1 GMEMFEGGVGVPA
14 RFYETPHF
22 YFSNPYAVIGP
33 DDDVPVPPGCERF
46 DYELEVAAVIG
57 TAGRDLDTAGA
68 RAAIFGY
75 TLFNDWSA
83 RDIGRREIKGKL
95 GPAKAKDTAS
105 TLGPWLVTA
114 DELESRRNAEGV
126 LDLKLTVSRNGE
138 QLGADTLASSSW
150 TMEELVVMAATGT
163 WVRPGDVIGSGT
175 CGSGCLAERWAR
187 EGAQAPRPL
196 EPGDEV
202 TLTGTGLG
210 TLRNRVVA
218 GAAPTAVPA
227 GRRRIA

>member
-1 GMEMFEGGVGVPA
+1 MRLVSFSQEGATRVGLLEDDVVFALEGEATMAERLAAGADELRAGAERARSRGAHTPLGVVRLLAPLQPPTIRDFTAFERHVEGMEMFEGGVGVPA

-57 TAGRDLDTAGA
+57 AAGRDLDTAGA

-83 RDIGRREIKGKL
+83 RDIGRREIQSKL

-114 DELESRRNAEGV
+114 DELDSHRDAEGF

-138 QLGADTLASSSW
+138 QL
-150 TMEELVVMAATGT
+150 
-163 WVRPGDVIGSGT
+163 
-175 CGSGCLAERWAR
+175 
-187 EGAQAPRPL
+187 
-196 EPGDEV
+196 
-202 TLTGTGLG
+202 
-210 TLRNRVVA
+210 
-218 GAAPTAVPA
+218 
-227 GRRRIA
+227 